1 MNEMVSLLS
10 DLVRIDSVNP
20 WLVPGGAGEGEIGD
34 YIAHWLEP
42 LGLEVKLDEV
52 EEGRSNL
59 IAHLP
64 GTGGGRSLCLYAHLD
79 TVGYANWE
87 DRALVPQVEGD
98 RLYGLGAVDDKGHC
112 AVAMLVLKSLVECG
126 VRLRGDLIV
135 ALLADEEGTS
145 SGTMHFVKHY
155 NPDAAIIMDSP
166 SGPLK
171 VIVTHQ
177 GFGWFDIVAKGK
189 AAHGCEPE
197 IGVDAIAHM
206 AEVIVRLQQLNRG
219 KFALSP
225 HPLNGKVVFHTGTIA
240 GGTDYATYPDWCKVG
255 LEIGFQPGETVD
267 DYIAEIEDVL
277 QEVKSTYPNFSGDVR
292 LNLARPPF
300 EAQRH
305 QELWK
310 VLSEEIEYLYGQPPE
325 AVGLN
330 TWADTALFQ
339 EAGVPSLMIGATG
352 ANLHS
357 PDEWVSLTDL
367 AKLKEIIEA
376 TVKRYCA

>member
-1 MNEMVSLLS
+1 LLS
-10 DLVRIDSVNP
+10 DLIRIDSVNP
-20 WLVPGGAGEGEIGD
+20 WLVPGGAGEGGIGD
-34 YIAHWLEP
+34 YVAHWLEP

-59 IAHLP
+59 IARLP
-64 GTGGGRSLCLYAHLD
+64 GTDGGKSLCLYAHLD

-87 DRALVPQVEGD
+87 DRALVPRVEGD

-112 AVAMLVLKSLVECG
+112 AVAMLVLKSLVKRG

-135 ALLADEEGTS
+135 ALLVDEEGTS

-155 NPDAAIIMDSP
+155 NPDVAIIMDSP

-177 GFGWFDIVAKGK
+177 GFGWLDIVVKGK

-206 AEVIVRLQQLNRG
+206 AEVIVRLQQLDRE
-219 KFALSP
+219 KFALAP
-225 HPLNGKVVFHTGTIA
+225 HPLNGKVTFHMGTIV
-240 GGTDYATYPDWCKVG
+240 GGTDYATYPEWCKLG
-255 LEIGFQPGETVD
+255 LEIGFQPGEIVD

-277 QEVKSTYPNFSGDVR
+277 QEVKSTYPNFSGAVR
-292 LNLARPPF
+292 LNIARPPF
-300 EAQRH
+300 EAQGR
-305 QELWK
+305 EGLWE
-310 VLSEEIEYLYGQPPE
+310 VLSEEITNLYGQSPE

-339 EAGVPSLMIGATG
+339 EAGVSSLMISATG

>member
-1 MNEMVSLLS
+1 
-10 DLVRIDSVNP
+10 
-20 WLVPGGAGEGEIGD
+20 
-34 YIAHWLEP
+34 
-42 LGLEVKLDEV
+42 
-52 EEGRSNL
+52 
-59 IAHLP
+59 
-64 GTGGGRSLCLYAHLD
+64 
-79 TVGYANWE
+79 
-87 DRALVPQVEGD
+87 
-98 RLYGLGAVDDKGHC
+98 
-112 AVAMLVLKSLVECG
+112 
-126 VRLRGDLIV
+126 
-135 ALLADEEGTS
+135 
-145 SGTMHFVKHY
+145 
-155 NPDAAIIMDSP
+155 
-166 SGPLK
+166 
-171 VIVTHQ
+171 
-177 GFGWFDIVAKGK
+177 
-189 AAHGCEPE
+189 
-197 IGVDAIAHM
+197 M